1 MVMIEMVTLTSRVMV
16 VVKEM
21 ESKSDVKTIM
31 ARFSTGNNNT
41 STSDLPSNA
50 TGHPKTALHPT
61 LSSGPPIHTK
71 KTVLE
76 TRSGGALSFP
86 PKPIF
91 TKSSVTNSSPE
102 VRELANTRAK
112 ASLFSG
118 SQDDSKPSVVKQH
131 PFKLKATDSPSS
143 FSSQDMEAKIPPF
156 KPLKSPPSFT
166 APETRPVFPKPPPA
180 SFPKPPPASFPK
192 PSPGGAG
199 KPPWV
204 KEDSNEGLSTPLRPP
219 LQKPPSSFAKLL
231 QQSEDGGEAGLD
243 PKPVNG
249 SALKSSTARTGQSIF
264 KKEGQ
269 SDNSGGREFPKPP
282 LTPNNSTPVAPPASK
297 KPSIVRKRPEVKEDE
312 NADPLSVPKKN
323 PLPNIWALGTAP
335 AKPNR
340 PPRVTLD
347 SFRREAGTD
356 GATVKKSTVPPPP
369 AFHPTN
375 HMTPPPPPH
384 SHPAAPILPPRPIIQ
399 PDQDENYDDIGVSR
413 PEGDGSDGE
422 MYEDLDERW
431 GAVELKEQEKK
442 KEKDKK
448 KQDIDKKE
456 QKEQKEREKK
466 EQEARKKFKF
476 TGPVQVV
483 HRAKARVDC
492 KGGRTD
498 LGMKQGDTIEIIRVQ
513 DNPEG
518 RWLGRTKDGAYGY
531 VKTELVEVDIESLKR
546 QAASDPEIY
555 DDVDFSD
562 RGPAVVLPPPP
573 EEDGDIYDDLEDP
586 NFIASPCSAQE
597 SRGSPKTSALVRMLK
612 GLEDWRKIP
621 RTNTHLL
628 PPPQFLPE
636 GKSAAD
642 QSEVDQE
649 IYDDI
654 DTQGVP
660 LPPPIS
666 SHPLRSK
673 EIDPKKLKKLEK
685 EEKEFRKKFKFDGE
699 IMVLYQV
706 TVTAS
711 PSTKKG
717 GGKEL
722 QLTPGESLDV
732 ISKAVD
738 NKLICRNNEGK
749 FGYVQTSNI
758 VAEDSDIYDDI
769 DASVYDND

>member
-1 MVMIEMVTLTSRVMV
+1 
-16 VVKEM
+16 M
-21 ESKSDVKTIM
+21 ESKPDVKTIM
-31 ARFSTGNNNT
+31 ARFGTGSNNT
-41 STSDLPSNA
+41 STSDLPSNV

-71 KTVLE
+71 KPVLE
-76 TRSGGALSFP
+76 TRSGGALSLP
-86 PKPIF
+86 PKPTS
-91 TKSSVTNSSPE
+91 TKSSVTKSSPE
-102 VRELANTRAK
+102 VRDLANTRAL
-112 ASLFSG
+112 ASMFSG
-118 SQDDSKPSVVKQH
+118 SQNDSKPSVVKQH
-131 PFKLKATDSPSS
+131 PFKLKAPDSTSS
-143 FSSQDMEAKIPPF
+143 FSSQEMEAKIPPL

-166 APETRPVFPKPPPA
+166 APETRPVFPKPSPASFPKPPPA

-192 PSPGGAG
+192 PCPAGGVS

-204 KEDSNEGLSTPLRPP
+204 KEDSNEGLSASNTPLRLPP
-219 LQKPPSSFAKLL
+219 PQKPHSSFAKLR

-243 PKPVNG
+243 PKPING
-249 SALKSSTARTGQSIF
+249 SALKISNFWTGQSVF
-264 KKEGQ
+264 NKEGQ
-269 SDNSGGREFPKPP
+269 SDNSGVREFAKPP
-282 LTPNNSTPVAPPASK
+282 LTPNNSIPVAPPASK

-312 NADPLSVPKKN
+312 NADPLSAPKKN

-347 SFRREAGTD
+347 SFSREAGTD
-356 GATVKKSTVPPPP
+356 GAILKKSTVPPPP

-375 HMTPPPPPH
+375 HMTPPPPPP

-413 PEGDGSDGE
+413 PEQGSDGD

-431 GAVELKEQEKK
+431 SAAELKEQEKK

-448 KQDIDKKE
+448 KQDVDKKE

-476 TGPVQVV
+476 TGPVQVI

-498 LGMKQGDTIEIIRVQ
+498 LGMKQGDIIDIIRVQ

-518 RWLGRTKDGAYGY
+518 RWLGRTQDGAYGY
-531 VKTELVEVDIESLKR
+531 VKTDLVEVDIESLKR
-546 QAASDPEIY
+546 QAADPEIY

-573 EEDGDIYDDLEDP
+573 EDNGEIYTDLEDP
-586 NFIASPCSAQE
+586 NFIASPCSPQE

-621 RTNTHLL
+621 RTNTHLP
-628 PPPQFLPE
+628 PPPQFLPD
-636 GKSAAD
+636 GKSAD

-654 DTQGVP
+654 DTQGFP

-673 EIDPKKLKKLEK
+673 EMDPKKLKKLEK

-699 IMVLYQV
+699 ILVLYQV
-706 TVTAS
+706 TVTAA

-722 QLTPGESLDV
+722 QLTAGESLDV
-732 ISKAVD
+732 ISKADD

-758 VAEDSDIYDDI
+758 IAEDSDIYDDI
-769 DASVYDND
+769 DVSVYDND